1 VDKLPERWR
10 AGVRVHRRIDA
21 LTDAHPE
28 ARRSAARLRPAAGR
42 WSGVAVDLLYDHV
55 VASEWSRLAPEHGV
69 SESLPDFAARVYRTL
84 AAHEL
89 DLPPLARQVRRVMTA
104 EDWLSSY
111 ADLDAV
117 NRALERMERRVLA
130 RRSAQGRPP
139 RPVSLAVAVEVF
151 RKVPGTFRDE
161 AEAVV
166 RGVAGDLK
174 RRPSP

>member
-1 VDKLPERWR
+1 
-10 AGVRVHRRIDA
+10 
-21 LTDAHPE
+21 
-28 ARRSAARLRPAAGR
+28 
-42 WSGVAVDLLYDHV
+42 
-55 VASEWSRLAPEHGV
+55 
-69 SESLPDFAARVYRTL
+69 
-84 AAHEL
+84 
-89 DLPPLARQVRRVMTA
+89 MTS

-111 ADLDAV
+111 ADLAAV
-117 NRALERMERRVLA
+117 TRALERMERRVQA

>member
-1 VDKLPERWR
+1 
-10 AGVRVHRRIDA
+10 
-21 LTDAHPE
+21 
-28 ARRSAARLRPAAGR
+28 
-42 WSGVAVDLLYDHV
+42 
-55 VASEWSRLAPEHGV
+55 
-69 SESLPDFAARVYRTL
+69 
-84 AAHEL
+84 
-89 DLPPLARQVRRVMTA
+89 
-104 EDWLSSY
+104 
-111 ADLDAV
+111 
-117 NRALERMERRVLA
+117 MERRVLA

>member
-1 VDKLPERWR
+1 M
-10 AGVRVHRRIDA
+10 HRRIDA
-21 LTDAHPE
+21 LTDSHPE

-55 VASEWSRLAPEHGV
+55 LASEWPRLAPLHGV
-69 SESLPDFAARVYRTL
+69 ADSLPDFADRVYRTL
-84 AAHEL
+84 ADHES

-104 EDWLSSY
+104 EDWLASY

-117 NRALERMERRVLA
+117 TRALERMERRVLA
-130 RRSAQGRPP
+130 RRSALGRPP

-151 RKVPGTFRDE
+151 RKVPGAFREE

-166 RGVAGDLK
+166 HGVAGDLK
-174 RRPSP
+174 WRSLP